1 MSNDVSFTVRD
12 TPDVQTV
19 RMINRKKT
27 GQVEIRK
34 YDGDGKTLVGAQ
46 WKIYRSDDTEV
57 KFYRV
62 SEGMYS
68 YTENGSYTTLSTVNV
83 TLTAMSLLATDVS
96 TDNQM
101 VSILSHYDEILDFD
115 GGVMGYVEIP
125 SIHVRLPIYHGESDD
140 VLTKGAA
147 HLEHTSF
154 PIGGENT
161 HACISA
167 HSGYPTQKFFDDI
180 DEMKSGDEIYIY
192 VLNRTMKYT
201 VTDKDVVEPDDSSK
215 LEVVQG
221 KDLLTLV
228 TCTPYGINS
237 HRLLIHAERV
247 PFAVA
252 THDSAATISQLTE
265 SNYYSSQLQ
274 IVIAGF
280 VVIAVVIVKIY
291 YWRRKRKR
299 IRQQTEVTK

>member
-1 MSNDVSFTVRD
+1 
-12 TPDVQTV
+12 
-19 RMINRKKT
+19 
-27 GQVEIRK
+27 
-34 YDGDGKTLVGAQ
+34 
-46 WKIYRSDDTEV
+46 
-57 KFYRV
+57 
-62 SEGMYS
+62 
-68 YTENGSYTTLSTVNV
+68 
-83 TLTAMSLLATDVS
+83 
-96 TDNQM
+96 
-101 VSILSHYDEILDFD
+101 
-115 GGVMGYVEIP
+115 
-125 SIHVRLPIYHGESDD
+125 HGESDD

-180 DEMKSGDEIYIY
+180 DELENGDEIYIY